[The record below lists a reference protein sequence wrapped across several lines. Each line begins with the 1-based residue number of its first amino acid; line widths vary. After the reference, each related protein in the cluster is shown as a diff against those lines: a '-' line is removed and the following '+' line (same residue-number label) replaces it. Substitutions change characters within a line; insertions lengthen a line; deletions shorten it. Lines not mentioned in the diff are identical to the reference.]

1 MSTPTPPVK
10 RFEQPSAGRAE
21 DDARRGFLYFTPK
34 KRRPSLYE
42 ELTIDTQISTERHLQ
57 GGWLVAFE
65 DGRGSHSLG
74 STALRVADWFEWRDP
89 AELWER
95 PFYQQAA
102 QAARE
107 QDAAVAAARSEGLFA
122 RMTDG
127 WRQFLQSSL
136 QLPAFYEH
144 GLWRALCGAAR
155 PALSDLVT
163 HAIVLEAA
171 MKQRQAQDL
180 VVYAMDLEPDIGE
193 CSTEAART
201 RWLEEPAWQPVR
213 ALVERVASVHDWME
227 RVIAT
232 NLCIEPLVGNLLRR
246 EMLLVPASANGD
258 PVTPVIIG
266 NAQREWLWYRDWT
279 IDLVRFC
286 VEDEDFGDHNRDV
299 LTEWTQSW
307 NAEAEAAVDAGV
319 DVVKRVPAPR
329 ARLAR
334 EALEQVRRERDQLQS
349 ALQRKEVTA

>member
-42 ELTIDTQISTERHLQ
+42 ELTIDTQISTERHLH
-57 GGWLVAFE
+57 GGWLVSFE

-74 STALRVADWFEWRDP
+74 STALRVADWFDWRDP
-89 AELWER
+89 GELWER

-102 QAARE
+102 RTARE
-107 QDAAVAAARSEGLFA
+107 QDDAVAAARSEGLFA
-122 RMTDG
+122 RMTED
-127 WRQFLQSSL
+127 WRTFLQSSL

-163 HAIVLEAA
+163 HAMVLEAA

-180 VVYAMDLEPDIGE
+180 VVYAMDVEADIGE
-193 CSTEAART
+193 CSTEAARE

-232 NLCIEPLVGNLLRR
+232 NLCIEPIVGSLLRR

-266 NAQREWLWYRDWT
+266 NAQREWLWVRDWT
-279 IDLVRFC
+279 TELVRFC
-286 VEDEDFGDHNRDV
+286 VEDEEFGAQNREV
-299 LTEWTQSW
+299 LADWAKQW
-307 NAEAEAAVDAGV
+307 NPAAEAAAESIAGEIERAPGSRAV
-319 DVVKRVPAPR
+319 AESLAQVKS
-329 ARLAR
+329 
-334 EALEQVRRERDQLQS
+334 ERDALQS
-349 ALQRKEVTA
+349 ALAQAEVTA

>member
-1 MSTPTPPVK
+1 MSVPAPPVK
-10 RFEQPSAGRAE
+10 RFEDGSADKPDE
-21 DDARRGFLYFTPK
+21 SRRGFFYFTPK
-34 KRRPSLYE
+34 KRRASTYE
-42 ELTIDTQISTERHLQ
+42 EVTIDTQISVDRHLT
-57 GGWLVAFE
+57 GGWLLAFE

-74 STALRVADWFEWRDP
+74 STALRVSDWFDWRDP
-89 AELWER
+89 GELWER

-122 RMTDG
+122 RMTEE

-155 PALSDLVT
+155 PALSDLLT

-180 VVYAMDLEPDIGE
+180 VVYAMDLEPEIGE

-201 RWLEEPAWQPVR
+201 RFLEEDAWQPVR
-213 ALVERVASVHDWME
+213 ALIEHVNAKPDWAE
-227 RVIAT
+227 RVIAI
-232 NLCIEPLVGNLLRR
+232 NLSIEPLLGSLLRR
-246 EMLLVPASANGD
+246 EMLLVPASLNGD

-279 IDLVRFC
+279 SELIDFC
-286 VEDEDFGDHNRDV
+286 VGDGEFGAQNREV
-299 LTEWTQSW
+299 LRGWAADW
-307 NAEAEAAVDAGV
+307 NAQADAAADALLSELE
-319 DVVKRVPAPR
+319 RVPGSRPA
-329 ARLAR
+329 AQGLA
-334 EALEQVRRERDQLQS
+334 QVRRERDELQS
-349 ALQRKEVTA
+349 VLQPQEVTA

>member
-1 MSTPTPPVK
+1 MSAPTPPLK
-10 RFEQPSAGRAE
+10 RFEDGSGEAKPDES
-21 DDARRGFLYFTPK
+21 RRGFFYFTPK
-34 KRRPSLYE
+34 KRRASVYE
-42 ELTIDTQISTERHLQ
+42 EVTIDTQVSVDRHLK
-57 GGWLVAFE
+57 GGWLIAFE

-74 STALRVADWFEWRDP
+74 STALRVSDWFDWRDP
-89 AELWER
+89 GELWER

-122 RMTDG
+122 RMSDE
-127 WRQFLQSSL
+127 WRQFLQASL

-155 PALSDLVT
+155 PALSDLLT

-180 VVYAMDLEPDIGE
+180 VVYAMDLEPEIGE
-193 CSTEAART
+193 CSTDAART
-201 RWLEEPAWQPVR
+201 RFLEEEAWQPVR
-213 ALVERVASVHDWME
+213 ALVERVNAKSDWAE

-232 NLCIEPLVGNLLRR
+232 NLSIEPLVGSLLRR
-246 EMLLVPASANGD
+246 EMLLVPASLNGD

-279 IDLVRFC
+279 SELVRFC
-286 VEDEDFGDHNRDV
+286 VEDEEFGAHNREV
-299 LTEWTQSW
+299 LAGWAAEW
-307 NAEAEAAVDAGV
+307 NAEAETAADALATELE
-319 DVVKRVPAPR
+319 RVPHSRPPVQ
-329 ARLAR
+329 
-334 EALEQVRRERDQLQS
+334 ALEQVRRERDELQAVLNPQEVS
-349 ALQRKEVTA
+349 A

>member
-1 MSTPTPPVK
+1 
-10 RFEQPSAGRAE
+10 
-21 DDARRGFLYFTPK
+21 LYFTPK

-42 ELTIDTQISTERHLQ
+42 ELTIDTQISTERHLH

-74 STALRVADWFEWRDP
+74 STALRVADWFDWRDP

-107 QDAAVAAARSEGLFA
+107 QDAALASARSERLFA
-122 RMTDG
+122 RMTED
-127 WRQFLQSSL
+127 WRAFLQSSL

-163 HAIVLEAA
+163 HAIVLEAG

-180 VVYAMDLEPDIGE
+180 VVYAMDLEPEIGD
-193 CSTEAART
+193 CSTEAARQ

-213 ALVERVASVHDWME
+213 ALVERVVSVHDWME
-227 RVIAT
+227 RVIAA
-232 NLCIEPLVGNLLRR
+232 NLCIEPIVGSLLRR
-246 EMLLVPASANGD
+246 EMLLVPASVNGD

-279 IDLVRFC
+279 VELVRFC
-286 VEDEDFGDHNRDV
+286 VEDEEFGSHNREV
-299 LTEWTQSW
+299 LASWAKSW
-307 NAEAEAAVDAGV
+307 NPEAEAAAESIGDEI
-319 DVVKRVPAPR
+319 DRVPGSRPVEESMA
-329 ARLAR
+329 
-334 EALEQVRRERDQLQS
+334 QVKSERDELQS
-349 ALQRKEVTA
+349 VLAQAEVRA

>member
-1 MSTPTPPVK
+1 MSSPTPPVK
-10 RFEQPSAGRAE
+10 RFDDRSGRE
-21 DDARRGFLYFTPK
+21 EPDDGRRGFFYFTPK

-42 ELTIDTQISTERHLQ
+42 EVTIDTQVSVDRHLK
-57 GGWLVAFE
+57 GGWLIAFE

-74 STALRVADWFEWRDP
+74 STALQVADWFEWRDP
-89 AELWER
+89 GELWER
-95 PFYQQAA
+95 TFYQGAA

-122 RMTDG
+122 RMSDE
-127 WRQFLQSSL
+127 WREFLRSSL
-136 QLPAFYEH
+136 QLPAFYER

-180 VVYAMDLEPDIGE
+180 VVYAMDLEPEIGE

-201 RWLEEPAWQPVR
+201 RFLEEEAWQPVR
-213 ALVERVASVHDWME
+213 ALVEHVAAASDWME

-232 NLCIEPLVGNLLRR
+232 NLCIEPLVGSLLRR
-246 EMLLVPASANGD
+246 EMLLVPASINGD

-279 IDLVRFC
+279 AELVRFC
-286 VEDEDFGDHNRDV
+286 VEDDEFGARNREI
-299 LTEWTQSW
+299 LGGWAAQW
-307 NAEAEAAVDAGV
+307 NAESEAAADAVATELG
-319 DVVKRVPAPR
+319 RVPRSRPPA
-329 ARLAR
+329 
-334 EALEQVRRERDQLQS
+334 EALEQVIGERD
-349 ALQRKEVTA
+349 ALQAVLAPQEVAG

>member
-1 MSTPTPPVK
+1 MSAPTPPVK
-10 RFEQPSAGRAE
+10 RFEDGSGAAKP
-21 DDARRGFLYFTPK
+21 DDSGRGFFYFTPK
-34 KRRPSLYE
+34 KRRPSVYE
-42 ELTIDTQISTERHLQ
+42 EVTIDTQVSVDRHLK
-57 GGWLVAFE
+57 GGWLIAFE

-74 STALRVADWFEWRDP
+74 STALRVSDWFDWRDP
-89 AELWER
+89 GELWER

-122 RMTDG
+122 RMSDEWG
-127 WRQFLQSSL
+127 EFLRSSL

-155 PALSDLVT
+155 PALSDLLT

-180 VVYAMDLEPDIGE
+180 VVYAMDLEPEIGE
-193 CSTEAART
+193 CSTEAAGT
-201 RWLEEPAWQPVR
+201 RFVTEAAWQPVR
-213 ALVERVASVHDWME
+213 ALVEHVNAKPDWAE

-232 NLCIEPLVGNLLRR
+232 NLCIEPLIGSLLRR
-246 EMLLVPASANGD
+246 EMLLVPASLNGD

-279 IDLVRFC
+279 SELMRFC
-286 VEDEDFGDHNRDV
+286 VDDEQFGAQNREV
-299 LTEWTQSW
+299 LAGWAGAW
-307 NAEAEAAVDAGV
+307 NAEADAAADALAAELE
-319 DVVKRVPAPR
+319 RVPRSRPPA
-329 ARLAR
+329 
-334 EALEQVRRERDQLQS
+334 ESLEQVRRERDELQA
-349 ALQRKEVTA
+349 ALNPQEVAA

>member
-1 MSTPTPPVK
+1 MSAPAPPLK
-10 RFEQPSAGRAE
+10 RFEDTSGRGE

-42 ELTIDTQISTERHLQ
+42 EVTIDTQISTSRHLR
-57 GGWLVAFE
+57 GGWLIAFE

-74 STALRVADWFEWRDP
+74 STAIRVADWFEWRDP
-89 AELWER
+89 GELWER

-107 QDAAVAAARSEGLFA
+107 QDAAVASARSEGLFA
-122 RMTDG
+122 RMTED
-127 WRQFLQSSL
+127 WRRFLQTSL

-155 PALSDLVT
+155 PALSDLLT

-180 VVYAMDLEPDIGE
+180 VVYAMDLEPEIGE

-201 RWLEEPAWQPVR
+201 RFLEEEAWQPVR
-213 ALVERVASVHDWME
+213 ALVEHVAAASDWME

-232 NLCIEPLVGNLLRR
+232 NLCIEPLVGSLLRR
-246 EMLLVPASANGD
+246 EMLLVPASVNGD

-279 IDLVRFC
+279 AELVRFC
-286 VEDEDFGDHNRDV
+286 VEDDEFGTRNREV
-299 LTEWTQSW
+299 LAGWAAQW
-307 NAEAEAAVDAGV
+307 NREAEAAADALATELE
-319 DVVKRVPAPR
+319 RVPRSRPPA
-329 ARLAR
+329 
-334 EALEQVRRERDQLQS
+334 EALEQVIGERD
-349 ALQRKEVTA
+349 ALQAVLQPQEVAG

>member
-1 MSTPTPPVK
+1 VSAPAPPLK
-10 RFEQPSAGRAE
+10 RFEDTSGRGE

-42 ELTIDTQISTERHLQ
+42 EVTIDTQISTSRHLR
-57 GGWLVAFE
+57 GGWLIAFE

-74 STALRVADWFEWRDP
+74 STAIRVADWFEWRDP
-89 AELWER
+89 GELWER

-107 QDAAVAAARSEGLFA
+107 QDAAVASARSEGLFA
-122 RMTDG
+122 RMTED
-127 WRQFLQSSL
+127 WRRFLQTSL

-155 PALSDLVT
+155 PALSDLLT

-180 VVYAMDLEPDIGE
+180 VVYAMDLEGEIGE
-193 CSTEAART
+193 CSTEAARE
-201 RWLEEPAWQPVR
+201 RFLEEPAWQKVR
-213 ALVERVASVHDWME
+213 ALVERVSSVHDWME
-227 RVIAT
+227 RLVAI
-232 NLCIEPLVGNLLRR
+232 NLCIEPIVGSLLRR

-266 NAQREWLWYRDWT
+266 SAQREWLWYRDWT
-279 IDLVRFC
+279 VELVRFC
-286 VEDEDFGDHNRDV
+286 VEDSEFGKHNREV
-299 LTEWTQSW
+299 LAGWAQSW
-307 NAEAEAAVDAGV
+307 NAEAESAAEAIAG
-319 DVVKRVPAPR
+319 DIEAVPGSRPVAES
-329 ARLAR
+329 LA
-334 EALEQVRRERDQLQS
+334 QVMSERDALQS
-349 ALQRKEVTA
+349 ALAQAEVPA

>member
-1 MSTPTPPVK
+1 MSTPAPK
-10 RFEQPSAGRAE
+10 RFDDRTSRGDPE
-21 DDARRGFLYFTPK
+21 DARRGFFYFAPK

-42 ELTIDTQISTERHLQ
+42 EVTIDTQVSVERHLK

-74 STALRVADWFEWRDP
+74 STALRVADWFDWRDP
-89 AELWER
+89 GELWER

-107 QDAAVAAARSEGLFA
+107 QDAAVATAHSEGLFA
-122 RMTDG
+122 RISNE
-127 WRQFLQSSL
+127 WREFLRSSL
-136 QLPAFYEH
+136 QLPAFYER

-155 PALSDLVT
+155 PALSDPVT

-180 VVYAMDLEPDIGE
+180 VVYAMDLEAEIGE

-201 RWLEEPAWQPVR
+201 RFLEDEAWQPVR
-213 ALVERVASVHDWME
+213 ALVEHVAAASDWME

-232 NLCIEPLVGNLLRR
+232 NLCIEPLVGSLLRR

-258 PVTPVIIG
+258 PVTPVIVG
-266 NAQREWLWYRDWT
+266 NAQREWLWYRAWT
-279 IDLVRFC
+279 AELVRFC
-286 VEDEDFGDHNRDV
+286 VEDEEFGARNREV
-299 LTEWTQSW
+299 LAGWASQWNPETEIAAQAVA
-307 NAEAEAAVDAGV
+307 AEFE
-319 DVVKRVPAPR
+319 RVPR
-329 ARLAR
+329 ARPRAQVLA
-334 EALEQVRRERDQLQS
+334 QVTGERD
-349 ALQRKEVTA
+349 ALQAVLAPQEVSS

>member
-1 MSTPTPPVK
+1 MSAPTPPLK
-10 RFEQPSAGRAE
+10 RFEDGSGEAE
-21 DDARRGFLYFTPK
+21 PDESRRGFFYFTPK
-34 KRRPSLYE
+34 KRRASVYE
-42 ELTIDTQISTERHLQ
+42 EVTIDTQVSVDRHLK

-74 STALRVADWFEWRDP
+74 STALRVSDWFDWRDP
-89 AELWER
+89 GELWER

-122 RMTDG
+122 RMSDE

-155 PALSDLVT
+155 PALSDLLT

-180 VVYAMDLEPDIGE
+180 VVYAMDLEPEIGE
-193 CSTEAART
+193 CSTDAART
-201 RWLEEPAWQPVR
+201 RFLEEEAWQPVR
-213 ALVERVASVHDWME
+213 ALVERVNAKSDWAE

-232 NLCIEPLVGNLLRR
+232 NLSIEPLVGSLLRR
-246 EMLLVPASANGD
+246 EMLLVPASLNGD

-279 IDLVRFC
+279 SELVRFC
-286 VEDEDFGDHNRDV
+286 VEDEEFGAHNREV
-299 LTEWTQSW
+299 LAGWAAEW
-307 NAEAEAAVDAGV
+307 NAEAETAADALATELE
-319 DVVKRVPAPR
+319 RVPHSRPPVQ
-329 ARLAR
+329 
-334 EALEQVRRERDQLQS
+334 ALEQVRRERDELQAVLNPQEVS
-349 ALQRKEVTA
+349 A

>member
-1 MSTPTPPVK
+1 
-10 RFEQPSAGRAE
+10 
-21 DDARRGFLYFTPK
+21 
-34 KRRPSLYE
+34 
-42 ELTIDTQISTERHLQ
+42 
-57 GGWLVAFE
+57 
-65 DGRGSHSLG
+65 
-74 STALRVADWFEWRDP
+74 LRVSDWFDWRDP
-89 AELWER
+89 GELWER

-122 RMTDG
+122 RMSDE

-155 PALSDLVT
+155 PALSDLLT

-180 VVYAMDLEPDIGE
+180 VVYAMDLEPEIGE

-201 RWLEEPAWQPVR
+201 RFLEEDAWQPVR
-213 ALVERVASVHDWME
+213 ALVEHVNAKPDWAE

-232 NLCIEPLVGNLLRR
+232 NLSIEPLVGSLLRR
-246 EMLLVPASANGD
+246 EMLLVPASLNGD

-279 IDLVRFC
+279 SELIDFC
-286 VEDEDFGDHNRDV
+286 LGDGEFGAQNREV
-299 LTEWTQSW
+299 LRGWAADW
-307 NAEAEAAVDAGV
+307 NAQADAAAEALATELE
-319 DVVKRVPAPR
+319 RVPRSRPPA
-329 ARLAR
+329 
-334 EALEQVRRERDQLQS
+334 EGLEQVRRERDELQS
-349 ALQRKEVTA
+349 VLEPQEVST

>member
-1 MSTPTPPVK
+1 MSAPAPPVK
-10 RFEQPSAGRAE
+10 KFEDASGRDRE
-21 DDARRGFLYFTPK
+21 DDARRGFFYFTPK

-42 ELTIDTQISTERHLQ
+42 EVTIDTQVSTDRHLT
-57 GGWLVAFE
+57 GGWLIAFE

-89 AELWER
+89 GELWER

-122 RMTDG
+122 RMSDE

-180 VVYAMDLEPDIGE
+180 VVYAMDLEPEIGE
-193 CSTEAART
+193 CSTEAARA
-201 RWLEEPAWQPVR
+201 RFLDEERWQPVR
-213 ALVERVASVHDWME
+213 ALVEHVAAASDWAE
-227 RVIAT
+227 RLVAT
-232 NLCIEPLVGNLLRR
+232 NLCIEPLVGTLLRR
-246 EMLLVPASANGD
+246 EMLLVPASVNGD

-279 IDLVRFC
+279 SELVRFC
-286 VEDEDFGDHNRDV
+286 VDDEQFGDQNREV
-299 LTEWTQSW
+299 LRDWTARW
-307 NAEAEAAVDAGV
+307 NAEADAAADALVGELEL
-319 DVVKRVPAPR
+319 VPG
-329 ARLAR
+329 ARPAHESLA
-334 EALEQVRRERDQLQS
+334 QVRAERDQLQ
-349 ALQRKEVTA
+349 AILDPTEVIA